1 VGSGTFLFGA
11 VRDLPIG
18 PQERDMADKH
28 LTCLII
34 DTERMFL
41 DLLSG
46 MLSLRGG
53 LRVVAERT
61 TGSKAER
68 TCREHKPDILIMC
81 LPMADA
87 EIEDLLSAFSEVSEG
102 GHLIVIK
109 RGNTDELPALL
120 ENKDAKVIHRDAPF
134 GRLRKAV
141 DSILGNYQLPLP
153 KHDESFAEKPLSV
166 REAEIFTYIGEGL
179 TNREIASR
187 LDLSVHT
194 VQAHRRRISVKL
206 GTRRSE
212 LAHRAIAARR
222 VFLDPVT

>member
-1 VGSGTFLFGA
+1 ML
-11 VRDLPIG
+11 
-18 PQERDMADKH
+18 DKH
-28 LTCLII
+28 LNCLII
-34 DTERMFL
+34 DRERMFL
-41 DLLSG
+41 DVLAG

-61 TGSKAER
+61 TGRQAGPA
-68 TCREHKPDILIMC
+68 CREHKPDILILC
-81 LPMADA
+81 LPMPTR
-87 EIEDLLSAFSEVSEG
+87 EIERLIACFEEVSQC

-109 RGNTDELPALL
+109 RESVDELPELL
-120 ENKDAKVIHRDAPF
+120 EHKEAMVIHRDASF

-141 DSILGNYQLPLP
+141 DSILGNYQPPLP
-153 KHDESFAEKPLSV
+153 KQDESFAEKPLST

-187 LDLSVHT
+187 LSLSVHT

>member
-1 VGSGTFLFGA
+1 
-11 VRDLPIG
+11 
-18 PQERDMADKH
+18 MADKH

-41 DLLSG
+41 DVLAG

-61 TGSKAER
+61 IGSKAER
-68 TCREHKPDILIMC
+68 ACREHRPDILIIC

-87 EIEDLLSAFSEVSEG
+87 EIEDLLSTFSEVSEG

-109 RGNTDELPALL
+109 RENTDKLPVLL
-120 ENKDAKVIHRDAPF
+120 ENKDATVIHRGAPF
-134 GRLRKAV
+134 GRLRMAV
-141 DSILGNYQLPLP
+141 DSILGNYQPPLP

-187 LDLSVHT
+187 LSLSVHT